1 MENNINA
8 LDEISKGCCMGI
20 DALDFILDKAEEPDF
35 VQLLNEY
42 KEHYESLSKKIE
54 KTYTKYS
61 DKEPHETTKMA
72 KAMTWYG
79 IQMNTLTDKSTSKL
93 AEILLEGTTMGIA
106 EGRKILNNK
115 NIANDIEEILSEFVN
130 MQEKFCETLKNYL

>member
-35 VQLLNEY
+35 VKLLNEY

-54 KTYTKYS
+54 ETYTKYS

-79 IQMNTLTDKSTSKL
+79 IQMNTLADKSTSKL

-115 NIANDIEEILSEFVN
+115 SIANDIEEILSEFVN

>member
-1 MENNINA
+1 MGNNVNA

-20 DALDFILDKAEEPDF
+20 DALDFILNKAEEEDF
-35 VQLLNEY
+35 IKLLNEY

-54 KTYTKYS
+54 DLYPKYS

-115 NIANDIEEILSEFVN
+115 NIATDIEEILDEFVN
-130 MQEKFCETLKNYL
+130 MQEKFCETLKSYL